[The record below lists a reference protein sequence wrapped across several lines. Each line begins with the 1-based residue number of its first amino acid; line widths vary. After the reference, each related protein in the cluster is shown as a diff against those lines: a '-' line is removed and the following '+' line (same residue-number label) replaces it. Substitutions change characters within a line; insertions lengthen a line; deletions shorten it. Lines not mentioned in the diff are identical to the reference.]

1 MQSWL
6 ASLIRLDLLL
16 ESVAGLI
23 ALAISHYANKAYQLT
38 EQKRL
43 SDLSSGFIV
52 LSAAMFGRV
61 IGTIYFFILSGDGSG
76 NANLM
81 MAVVTIAYG
90 AMKIMAYVLFAI
102 STRPTKSP
110 TLEGGMVLLALPVL
124 VDPNLDLVAILVLIV
139 VVIQALMNYMS
150 TRSKYAAYVL
160 AGFTLLLLSH
170 VVAIPAQTQ
179 LGGYALSQVAQFLGF
194 IFFLVMLVKAGKE

>member
-6 ASLIRLDLLL
+6 AFLIRLDLLL
-16 ESVAGLI
+16 ESIAGLI

-61 IGTIYFFILSGDGSG
+61 VGTIYFFVLSGEGAG

-81 MAVVTIAYG
+81 IAVVTIAYG
-90 AMKIMAYVLFAI
+90 AMKVMAYVLFAI
-102 STRPTKSP
+102 STRPTQSRA
-110 TLEGGMVLLALPVL
+110 LHHNMALLALPIL
-124 VDPNLDLVAILVLIV
+124 VDPNLDLIAIIVLIV
-139 VVIQALMNYMS
+139 VVIQSLMNYMS
-150 TRSKYAAYVL
+150 TKSKYAAYVL
-160 AGFTLLLLSH
+160 AGFALLLISH
-170 VVAIPAQTQ
+170 VVVIPTQTE
-179 LGGYALSQVAQFLGF
+179 LRGYFLSQLFQFLGF
-194 IFFLVMLVKAGKE
+194 ISFLVMLVKAGKE

>member
-23 ALAISHYANKAYQLT
+23 ALVISHYANKAYHLT

-52 LSAAMFGRV
+52 LSAAMFSRV
-61 IGTIYFFILSGDGSG
+61 IGTIYFFVLIGEGMG
-76 NANLM
+76 GANLM
-81 MAVVTIAYG
+81 MAVITIAYG

-102 STRPTKSP
+102 STRATKSP
-110 TLEGGMVLLALPVL
+110 TLKSSVVLMALPVL
-124 VDPNLDLVAILVLIV
+124 VDPNLDFIAIIVLIV

-160 AGFTLLLLSH
+160 IGFALLLLSH
-170 VVAIPAQTQ
+170 VVAIPAQTE
-179 LGGYALSQVAQFLGF
+179 LRGYTLSQVFQFLGF